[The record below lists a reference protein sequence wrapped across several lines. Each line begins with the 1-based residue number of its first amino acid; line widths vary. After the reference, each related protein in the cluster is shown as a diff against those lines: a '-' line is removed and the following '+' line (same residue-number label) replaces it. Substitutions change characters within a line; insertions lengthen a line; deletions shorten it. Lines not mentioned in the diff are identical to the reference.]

1 MASLKAQRERDMRIR
16 QPRLA
21 GAAAQMTAHGQ
32 VTQDNTRV
40 FQRARASGDA
50 AVMPAH
56 SAGQHETAPGRSPA
70 GRVRSTSGAA
80 ASRSRSRTAADNV
93 ADTSGSSSGSSYAPS
108 AADGAPEPGGAA
120 GFGPHAGG
128 ARNLAVISAAGPPP
142 GLVDGAQ
149 AIGGS
154 VLPERAGP
162 LLCALKNTEGHAAS
176 GALCLICT
184 LARRWH
190 DGAQPRRAARARG
203 VVRRTSERRA
213 PMQPP
218 SRMRRG
224 GLR

>member
-1 MASLKAQRERDMRIR
+1 MRQRRRLQMARSPRTTLGCSSAHAPLATRPSCRRTLLGSMKQRPGGR
-16 QPRLA
+16 PL
-21 GAAAQMTAHGQ
+21 GAA
-32 VTQDNTRV
+32 V
-40 FQRARASGDA
+40 QRC
-50 AVMPAH
+50 
-56 SAGQHETAPGRSPA
+56 
-70 GRVRSTSGAA
+70 SGAA

-93 ADTSGSSSGSSYAPS
+93 TDTSGSSSGSSYAPS

-120 GFGPHAGG
+120 GSGPHAGG
-128 ARNLAVISAAGPPP
+128 ARNPAVNGAAGPPP

-162 LLCALKNTEGHAAS
+162 LLCALTNTEGHAAS

-190 DGAQPRRAARARG
+190 GGAQPRRAARARG